1 MEKEEKGEI
10 DYNVDTSK
18 WLLRPLLDE
27 EAPLLLRANCVR
39 SLALLANQSE
49 AQREF
54 ISRSKDAPN
63 IAKAS
68 LQIMNLMEKKM
79 SSLKY
84 DQDENISIL
93 SQRMANITKLHA
105 LSLMTST
112 MPVSTWSNRSRS
124 RRQFGM
130 RNVRDLERPLVDK
143 DKPKSKINYSKILD
157 VLYEG
162 DTFEDPSRVELLESF
177 CQTAANENTTRK
189 SPPPPPPPP
198 IEHDND
204 KGGGFFD
211 LLDNSGSTK
220 NDIDNNN
227 EKNKPPP
234 PMSYL
239 TPQDVKQFEVPIPLP
254 APTSFKISQ
263 QIPPPPSPLQDEKRF
278 ETFFA
283 NNSGILHD
291 RAQMPLSPYTK
302 KLGPISPPK
311 SRPKLPQM
319 IHSVDRFIGR
329 KKKKNRKQKQKS
341 GIDLE
346 SSKKLQKQMSK
357 RDDELLKTNSLN

>member
-1 MEKEEKGEI
+1 
-10 DYNVDTSK
+10 
-18 WLLRPLLDE
+18 
-27 EAPLLLRANCVR
+27 
-39 SLALLANQSE
+39 
-49 AQREF
+49 
-54 ISRSKDAPN
+54 
-63 IAKAS
+63 
-68 LQIMNLMEKKM
+68 M

-227 EKNKPPP
+227 EKN
-234 PMSYL
+234 
-239 TPQDVKQFEVPIPLP
+239 
-254 APTSFKISQ
+254 
-263 QIPPPPSPLQDEKRF
+263 
-278 ETFFA
+278 
-283 NNSGILHD
+283 
-291 RAQMPLSPYTK
+291 TK
-302 KLGPISPPK
+302 
-311 SRPKLPQM
+311 
-319 IHSVDRFIGR
+319 
-329 KKKKNRKQKQKS
+329 
-341 GIDLE
+341 
-346 SSKKLQKQMSK
+346 
-357 RDDELLKTNSLN
+357 